1 MKNEAV
7 RSFDAEEVKKAC
19 NGMLPTEVYSMIYE
33 AACSAHE
40 TLFVEV
46 GTAHAAGTVS
56 LAMGLRDSG
65 RNGKVYTFEKIVG
78 GSREAFGGMDEN
90 IEIIKRNLKAFG
102 VDELVHLTI
111 GDVAET
117 AGVVPDDIS
126 IGLLCLDAD
135 GAIDRDFGLFFDRL
149 AAGAPIIIDDLRD
162 HTRIK
167 RLGRSGLSH
176 RLLVDQKHRL
186 TFRLI
191 EVFRRYGLVEG
202 GEIHGTDTWFGYKGA
217 GRFADMPQEEI
228 IQTYRSLIFTE
239 TSLSFV
245 PLRGLLAES
254 LRNVLPTNLVTR
266 LKSFERGDLPPF

>member
-1 MKNEAV
+1 MTKDAE
-7 RSFDAEEVKKAC
+7 RSFDADEVKRIC
-19 NGMLPTEVYSMIYE
+19 NGMLPPDVYVAMYE
-33 AACSAHE
+33 AARCAPE

-90 IEIIKRNLKAFG
+90 IEIIRQNLKAFG
-102 VDELVHLTI
+102 VDDFVHLTI

-117 AGVVPDDIS
+117 AGVVPDDVS

-149 AAGAPIIIDDLRD
+149 AANAPIIIDDSRD

-176 RLLVDQKHRL
+176 RFIVDQKHRL
-186 TFRLI
+186 TFRLLQ
-191 EVFRRYGLVEG
+191 EFQQYGLLNN
-202 GEIHGTDTWFGYKGA
+202 GEIYGTDTWIGRKGESH
-217 GRFADMPQEEI
+217 FANIPSENI
-228 IQTYRSLIFTE
+228 LGVYRSLVFTE
-239 TSLSFV
+239 TTHSFV
-245 PLRGLLAES
+245 PFRGLLAKG
-254 LRNVLPTNLVTR
+254 LRKTLPTRLLTR
-266 LKSFERGDLPPF
+266 LIALETGKACS